1 MNKVKY
7 TDPMLDDCKSLR
19 ACIEEVEIDISF
31 GEDELESIIEEKKEL
46 DNLFVATKET
56 LVALR
61 QELKELREEL
71 ESYEACR
78 ECV

>member
-7 TDPMLDDCKSLR
+7 VDPMLDDCKSLR
-19 ACIEEVEIDISF
+19 ASIEEVEIDISF

-46 DNLFVATKET
+46 DNLYVATKEM

-61 QELKELREEL
+61 KNLKDLREEL